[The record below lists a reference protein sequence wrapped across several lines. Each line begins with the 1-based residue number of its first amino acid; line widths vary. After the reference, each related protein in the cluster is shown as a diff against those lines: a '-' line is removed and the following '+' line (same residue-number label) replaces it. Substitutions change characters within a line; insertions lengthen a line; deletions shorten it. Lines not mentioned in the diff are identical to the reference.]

1 MDQLKHFTGPAWGRF
16 VIYAALFF
24 AGLALAALASLGF
37 GEFTKLP
44 DGGWTYTVTVTST
57 QLSTILGLMIAGGG
71 SGVLAMLK
79 GFKTRV
85 GDIPAAERV
94 GEKPISGPTVDTSA
108 VKVTG

>member
-16 VIYAALFF
+16 VIYFALLAAGFGL
-24 AGLALAALASLGF
+24 AGLAAMGF
-37 GEFTKLP
+37 GVYTELP
-44 DGGWTYTVTVTST
+44 DGGWTYTFTVTST
-57 QLSTILGLMIAGGG
+57 QLSAILGLMIAGGG

-85 GDIPAAERV
+85 GDIPAAERT
-94 GEKPISGPTVDTSA
+94 GDKPISGPTIDTAS